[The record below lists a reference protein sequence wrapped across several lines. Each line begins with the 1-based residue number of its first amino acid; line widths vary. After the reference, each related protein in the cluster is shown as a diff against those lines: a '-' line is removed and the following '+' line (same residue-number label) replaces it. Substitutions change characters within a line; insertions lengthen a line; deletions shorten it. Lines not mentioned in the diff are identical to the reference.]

1 MSNQSI
7 YDTILESLT
16 PEGKLPP
23 NFVLPSVEVK
33 SNELRFMPGA
43 RDGIGLAF
51 FGTRYPQMAVQK
63 VVSLLNRDW
72 RNGNSGSM
80 VKIERILHK
89 YGVVAI
95 MDPILTSL
103 QNDRKGLDKKNL
115 AEYANRLA
123 FESHDEEVVKLGIS
137 LLGLIDLCSEPEFVD
152 RLLKLALYEEFTLFV
167 TKTISKCPNGND
179 MVFEI
184 AQKVDGWGKIH
195 AVEHL
200 EPDSQEIR
208 EWILRKGCSNAVMD
222 TYLGLECA
230 VKGDLIRALRSE
242 VLDDALFDS
251 IGVILDALLD
261 ERPVEGISVY
271 VHAEEALRRY
281 LAFATEHGFTVKH
294 LWYILNVKD
303 WLENNDVSSRDDL
316 LSMCEG
322 IVSKTSW
329 LESIRA
335 VLNNPDDEHLFYATS
350 AASRL
355 AYDITDRLFKVIS
368 QDPVRFSGYLDMVYQ
383 NPEYAKQL
391 TQIYEEVLPLED
403 MATGMGDLLFP
414 ENFPEEHF
422 CLDFLLQALVKYPL
436 LGRRLV
442 TTALQS
448 PVVRE
453 RNGACSALEGWSMSL
468 NKPLRTYSPDLYDF
482 MKRIVSKEINRDT
495 RIRMKKLLKG

>member
-7 YDTILESLT
+7 YNAILENLT
-16 PEGKLPP
+16 PEGKLPK

-33 SNELRFMPGA
+33 SNEIRFMPGA
-43 RDGIGLAF
+43 KDGIGLSF

-63 VVSLLNRDW
+63 VVNLLNRDW
-72 RNGNSGSM
+72 RNGNSDSM
-80 VKIERILHK
+80 VRIAWILHK

-103 QNDRKGLDKKNL
+103 QNDRKGLDKRNL
-115 AEYANRLA
+115 ADYANRLA

-137 LLGLIDLCSEPEFVD
+137 LLGLIDLCSEPEIVD

-167 TKTISKCPNGND
+167 ITAISKCPNGND
-179 MVFEI
+179 MVFDI
-184 AQKVDGWGKIH
+184 AQKVEGWGKIH
-195 AVEHL
+195 AVEQL

-230 VKGDLIRALRSE
+230 VKGDLIGALRSE

-251 IGVILDALLD
+251 IGVIMDALLD

-271 VHAEEALRRY
+271 EHAEEALRRY
-281 LAFATEHGFTVKH
+281 LVFAAKHGFTVKH

-303 WLENNDVSSRDDL
+303 WLENNDVSRDDL

-322 IVSKTSW
+322 IVAKTSW
-329 LESIRA
+329 FESICA

-355 AYDITDRLFKVIS
+355 NYDITDRLFEVIL
-368 QDPVRFSGYLDMVYQ
+368 QGPVRFSGYLDMVYQ

-403 MATGMGDLLFP
+403 MATGMGDLLFA
-414 ENFPEEHF
+414 ENFSEEHF
-422 CLDFLLQALVKYPL
+422 CLDFLLQALVKYPM
-436 LGRRLV
+436 LGHRLV
-442 TTALQS
+442 RTALQS

-482 MKRIVSKEINRDT
+482 MKRIVSKEMNRDT
-495 RIRMKKLLKG
+495 RTRMKKLLKG